1 MHSRRWHWMQSQVGT
16 TWPFMGVAGLPPRQ
30 GALVIPNEYGF
41 GAVRGVLSNGA
52 KVVVDDNIT
61 TTAGAGTEDEIY
73 VVAASEVH
81 VWEDPRA
88 PVLIR
93 AEQTCA
99 ASLGVLLVL
108 YGFWAYSVRRYTNGH
123 QKVAGSGQRADALR
137 RVVDP
142 R

>member
-1 MHSRRWHWMQSQVGT
+1 VPGDPERVRRRRR
-16 TWPFMGVAGLPPRQ
+16 PRR
-30 GALVIPNEYGF
+30 
-41 GAVRGVLSNGA
+41 AVQRREGR
-52 KVVVDDNIT
+52 VDNNVT

-88 PVLIR
+88 QVLIR
-93 AEQTCA
+93 AEQTFA

-123 QKVAGSGQRADALR
+123 QKVAGSGLIS
-137 RVVDP
+137 P
-142 R
+142 TF